1 MSALQLPCTL
11 FKSQKRMDDYTA
23 SDMRCGDLSETTLK
37 RHFNLTEV
45 SAKVDPYTLTEITP
59 FRQPQSMFYGSR
71 GAGKKLSREQCARIL
86 FDEFRQLSRP
96 FAVYGPYKHLIEQMI
111 THMQNCNGMPFRSLH
126 LNAALEKRIL
136 NDKAKDSSLSRI
148 KIALTKFTDW
158 NNGYYPVN
166 KKDEFDTLIR
176 TSYLP
181 KFAKFQDSFNGMG
194 ITVHDTY
201 ATHITIKSLHIQK
214 DEYRAIVHYRVQD
227 HFGLDN
233 EDILKF
239 KFYQFRF
246 FRIWFVLQRYNQLA
260 FKPFMTNME
269 ATLEI
274 IGNRNDKI

>member
-1 MSALQLPCTL
+1 MSALPFPCTL
-11 FKSQKRMDDYTA
+11 FKSQKRMDHYTA
-23 SDMRCGDLSETTLK
+23 NDMRCGDLSETELK
-37 RHFNLTEV
+37 RHFNLTDV

-71 GAGKKLSREQCARIL
+71 DAGKKLSREQCARLL

-96 FAVYGPYKHLIEQMI
+96 FAIYGPYRHLIEKMI
-111 THMQNCNGMPFRSLH
+111 THMQNCNGMPFRDIY
-126 LNAALEKRIL
+126 LNAALKKRIL
-136 NDKAKDSSLSRI
+136 NDRTKDSSLSKI
-148 KIALTKFTDW
+148 KIALTKFVDW
-158 NNGYYPVN
+158 ENGYYPVN

-176 TSYLP
+176 SSYLP

-201 ATHITIKSLHIQK
+201 ATHITIKSLQIEK
-214 DEYRAIVHYRVQD
+214 DGYRAIIHYQVQD

-246 FRIWFVLQRYNQLA
+246 FRIWFVLQRYHQLA

-274 IGNRNDKI
+274 VGNRNEKI